1 VSAKRFAGR
10 RVLVTG
16 ASRGIGAATAHRFAA
31 EGADVA
37 IVARTVARHDH
48 LAGSLAE
55 TAEGMRRFGGRVAAI
70 AADIAEE
77 NDRSRAIREAVE
89 SLGGPIEILINNAAA
104 GIFAPV
110 QDFPLKRRRV
120 IFEVN
125 VHAPLDLA
133 QAVLPS
139 MVERGEGWIV
149 NLSSATARPL
159 PNSAL
164 AVYGA
169 SKAALNRLTNG
180 LAVELIDSGVRIN
193 TVEPRAAVMSEG
205 AAPVIR
211 GRVSDD
217 QIESMEEM
225 VEAIVALSDC
235 RADFTAHNCVSLDLI
250 DQMRL
255 TVHALDGTPLS
266 PIAI

>member
-1 VSAKRFAGR
+1 VSAPRFAGR

-16 ASRGIGAATAHRFAA
+16 ASRGIGAATAQRFAA

-37 IVARTVARHDH
+37 IVARTVAWHDH
-48 LAGSLAE
+48 LAGSLTE
-55 TAEGMRRFGGRVAAI
+55 TADRMRGFGARVVAI
-70 AADIAEE
+70 AADIADES
-77 NDRSRAIREAVE
+77 DRSRIIREAIAG
-89 SLGGPIEILINNAAA
+89 LGGPIEILINNAAA
-104 GIFAPV
+104 GMFAPV
-110 QDFPLKRRRV
+110 RDFPLKRRRI

-133 QAVLPS
+133 QVVLPS
-139 MVERGEGWIV
+139 MIERREGWIV

-159 PNSAL
+159 PNSAM
-164 AVYGA
+164 AVYGS

-180 LAVELIDSGVRIN
+180 LAIELLDTGVRVN

-225 VEAIVALSDC
+225 VEAIVALADC
-235 RADFTAHNCVSLDLI
+235 PAELTARNCVSLDLI
-250 DQMRL
+250 DELQL
-255 TVHALDGTPLS
+255 TVHALDGS
-266 PIAI
+266 PSSPVSN